1 MAVKRARFL
10 GELKR
15 LRKVALDSSILIYH
29 LEDVE
34 PYAELTEA
42 VFAAIAEGSPLAVLS
57 TLSVT
62 ELLIQPFMEGRRDR
76 LAVLERFILSL
87 PNTRLIPP
95 DYRIARE
102 AARLRAAYGVRTP
115 DALLTATALSEK
127 ADAFVTNDARL
138 RRLKGEGI
146 GVVVLDDYA

>member
-1 MAVKRARFL
+1 MIRRPPRSTLF
-10 GELKR
+10 
-15 LRKVALDSSILIYH
+15 
-29 LEDVE
+29 
-34 PYAELTEA
+34 PYTTL
-42 VFAAIAEGSPLAVLS
+42 FRSPLAVLS

-62 ELLIQPFMEGRRDR
+62 ELLVQPFMEGRRDR

-115 DALLTATALSEK
+115 DALLTRSEE
-127 ADAFVTNDARL
+127 
-138 RRLKGEGI
+138 RRVGKECRSRWSP
-146 GVVVLDDYA
+146 YH

>member
-1 MAVKRARFL
+1 
-10 GELKR
+10 
-15 LRKVALDSSILIYH
+15 
-29 LEDVE
+29 
-34 PYAELTEA
+34 
-42 VFAAIAEGSPLAVLS
+42 VLS

-62 ELLIQPFMEGRRDR
+62 ELLVQPFMEGRRDR